1 VSDLVIR
8 GAHSVCVLF
17 VYNLLP
23 SPASFS
29 FSFPLFFLICQKVGP
44 FLPRV
49 LGLGRSRNPGS
60 SMMTHL
66 EESSWRVDHFE
77 SPRVVRPSIF
87 DVFRFGEHP
96 FFFTELAAS

>member
-1 VSDLVIR
+1 
-8 GAHSVCVLF
+8 
-17 VYNLLP
+17 
-23 SPASFS
+23 
-29 FSFPLFFLICQKVGP
+29 
-44 FLPRV
+44 
-49 LGLGRSRNPGS
+49 
-60 SMMTHL
+60 MMTHL